1 MNAWCRPSRLS
12 RSAVV
17 WAATLLG
24 FALTGQA
31 AEVSVAVASN
41 FTAPMRKIALAFE
54 HETGHRAV
62 LSSGA
67 TGGLHVQIKNGA
79 PFEVL
84 LAADDATPLKI
95 EREGLGVEGSRFTY
109 AIGKLVLWSPQ
120 PGLVDDKGDILRSGK
135 FERIAIANPKL
146 APYGAAAVETL
157 TKLGVFKD
165 VQPKLVQGEN
175 IAQTC
180 QFVTTGSVDLGFV
193 ALSQVIADGK
203 MSRGSGW
210 IVPAE
215 LHGPIRQDAIL
226 LAKGKDATAAIALMK
241 FLRGEKAQAVIR
253 SFGYDL

>member
-1 MNAWCRPSRLS
+1 MSKLKLWLAS
-12 RSAVV
+12 
-17 WAATLLG
+17 LLFLAFG
-24 FALTGQA
+24 GQA

-41 FTAPMRKIALAFE
+41 FTAPMRKIAEAFE
-54 HETGHRAV
+54 RETGHRAV
-62 LSSGA
+62 LSSGS
-67 TGGLHVQIKNGA
+67 TGGFHVQIKNGA

-84 LAADDATPLKI
+84 LAADEETPLKV
-95 EREGLGVEGSRFTY
+95 EREGLGVEGSRFSY
-109 AIGKLVLWSPQ
+109 AIGKLVLWSQQ
-120 PGLVDDKGDILRSGK
+120 PGFVDDKGDVLRRGK

-146 APYGAAAVETL
+146 APYGAAAVETM

-180 QFVTTGSVDLGFV
+180 QFLTTGSVDLGFV

-203 MSRGSGW
+203 IPRGSGW

-215 LHGPIRQDAIL
+215 LHSPIRQDAIL
-226 LAKGKDATAAIALMK
+226 LAKGKDAPAAIALMK
-241 FLRGEKAQAVIR
+241 FLRSEKAQAVIR

>member
-109 AIGKLVLWSPQ
+109 AIGKLVLWSQQ
-120 PGLVDDKGDILRSGK
+120 PGFVDDRGDVLRRGK

-146 APYGAAAVETL
+146 APYGVAAVETL
-157 TKLGVFKD
+157 TQLGLLKII
-165 VQPKLVQGEN
+165 QPKLVQGEN
-175 IAQTC
+175 IAQTF
-180 QFVTTGSVDLGFV
+180 QFVATGNVPLGFV
-193 ALSQVIADGK
+193 AMSQVIADGK
-203 MSRGSGW
+203 ISRGSGW

-215 LHGPIRQDAIL
+215 SHPPIRQDAIL
-226 LAKGKDATAAIALMK
+226 LARGKDAPAAIALMR
-241 FLRGEKAQAVIR
+241 FLRSDKARVVIR
-253 SFGYDL
+253 SFGYDV